1 MGGSALEGSLPG
13 LDRDPGLR
21 LIETM
26 LWDGAA
32 YPRLGL
38 HLDRLAR
45 SAAAFGWQQPRVALP
60 APEGPA
66 RVRLTADAEG
76 EVAAEVFAL
85 PPGAAEWRVGVSTVR
100 LRSGDALLRF
110 KTNRRAVYE
119 AARQGMAWDEAL
131 LLNERGEVCEGTIT
145 TVFFDRG
152 QGMRTPPLSCGL
164 LEGVLRAELAVQEE
178 ALRVEDLGAVRLW
191 VGNALRG
198 LIPARLE
205 SGPFGA
211 G

>member
-1 MGGSALEGSLPG
+1 
-13 LDRDPGLR
+13 
-21 LIETM
+21 M

-178 ALRVEDLGAVRLW
+178 VLRVEDLGAVRLW

-205 SGPFGA
+205 SGPLGA